1 MCSDHAINC
10 RFFVLISRIDDFA
23 FDYVCIR
30 GPPCMILQRSCRSN
44 DRWKV
49 EYARLRIVRLG
60 KKSKDMIRRGVMYN
74 YYRWMRCAEKPV
86 CVESDVWF

>member
-10 RFFVLISRIDDFA
+10 RLFVFIRRIDDFTI
-23 FDYVCIR
+23 DDVCMR

-44 DRWKV
+44 DGWKV
-49 EYARLRIVRLG
+49 NYVRLRIVRVG
-60 KKSKDMIRRGVMYN
+60 SKSKDMIRRGVKYSYN
-74 YYRWMRCAEKPV
+74 RWIRCDEKPV